1 MDAVDI
7 LAIVFSV
14 LALAKLL
21 ICLLDPQTGLK
32 ASEELLKQPSVA
44 TIIYLIL
51 TAAVGYL
58 VFTNLSGTQIGAAL
72 LFSSL
77 LMGLSIAP
85 HSKEALEVARRICNT
100 REEVLRKNWLSMV
113 VWAIVAVWVLLGVI
127 RSQS

>member
-32 ASEELLKQPSVA
+32 ASEELLKRPSVA
-44 TIIYLIL
+44 TIAYLIL
-51 TAAVGYL
+51 TVVVGYL
-58 VFTNLSGTQIGAAL
+58 VFTNLSGGQIGAVL

-77 LMGLSIAP
+77 LMGLAVAP
-85 HSKEALEVARRICNT
+85 HSKEVLEVARRICGT
-100 REEVLRKNWLSMV
+100 KEEVLRKNWLSIII
-113 VWAIVAVWVLLGVI
+113 WAIAAVWILIGVV

>member
-7 LAIVFSV
+7 LAIVFGV

-32 ASEELLKQPSVA
+32 ASEELLKRPSVA

-51 TAAVGYL
+51 TVVVGYL
-58 VFTNLSGTQIGAAL
+58 VFTNLSGGQIGAVL

-77 LMGLSIAP
+77 LMGLSVAP
-85 HSKEALEVARRICNT
+85 HSIEVLEVARRICGT
-100 REEVLRKNWLSMV
+100 KEEVLRKNWLSIII
-113 VWAIVAVWVLLGVI
+113 WAIVAVWILIGVV